1 MAENIFLTA
10 EEVAIILRISKRT
23 LYNYRECGKLSGY
36 KIGNRI
42 LYRTDEVVQFV
53 KNSRTL
59 PSYIK
64 DNIKEH
70 LIIRM

>member
-10 EEVAIILRISKRT
+10 AEVSTILRISKRT

-36 KIGNRI
+36 KIGNAI

-53 KNSRTL
+53 KNSRIL

-64 DNIKEH
+64 DNIKQY
-70 LIIRM
+70 IVI